1 MVAVGRGC
9 PRAAIWGRFG
19 SRHKSARGLLGQGGL
34 RCAERWGCGTP
45 PALVTADIRGVPPAV
60 SSYTTQCI
68 PTVPAACGTGQASGS
83 LGGGWAVRLRR
94 AVLSLQPMEPELV
107 VEQPQAPRLQPE
119 LPNGMEKVQ
128 VREVEKKSKLN
139 VEELNRIEDED
150 VLDKMVRPSL

>member
-1 MVAVGRGC
+1 MALGKHRVHWGAVG
-9 PRAAIWGRFG
+9 
-19 SRHKSARGLLGQGGL
+19 L
-34 RCAERWGCGTP
+34 
-45 PALVTADIRGVPPAV
+45 
-60 SSYTTQCI
+60 
-68 PTVPAACGTGQASGS
+68 
-83 LGGGWAVRLRR
+83 VRLRR

-150 VLDKMVRPSL
+150 VLDKMVCPTL

>member
-1 MVAVGRGC
+1 VALGKHRVHWGAVG
-9 PRAAIWGRFG
+9 
-19 SRHKSARGLLGQGGL
+19 L
-34 RCAERWGCGTP
+34 
-45 PALVTADIRGVPPAV
+45 
-60 SSYTTQCI
+60 
-68 PTVPAACGTGQASGS
+68 
-83 LGGGWAVRLRR
+83 VRLRR

-150 VLDKMVRPSL
+150 VLDKMVRPTL

>member
-1 MVAVGRGC
+1 MALGKHRVHWGAVG
-9 PRAAIWGRFG
+9 
-19 SRHKSARGLLGQGGL
+19 L
-34 RCAERWGCGTP
+34 
-45 PALVTADIRGVPPAV
+45 
-60 SSYTTQCI
+60 
-68 PTVPAACGTGQASGS
+68 
-83 LGGGWAVRLRR
+83 VRLRR

-150 VLDKMVRPSL
+150 VLDKMVRPTL

>member
-1 MVAVGRGC
+1 MALGKHRVHWGAVG
-9 PRAAIWGRFG
+9 
-19 SRHKSARGLLGQGGL
+19 L
-34 RCAERWGCGTP
+34 
-45 PALVTADIRGVPPAV
+45 
-60 SSYTTQCI
+60 
-68 PTVPAACGTGQASGS
+68 
-83 LGGGWAVRLRR
+83 VRLRR